1 MTSERSS
8 RSFQTHRL
16 VPSAPPPVRVCN
28 GHKSSSDSR
37 GAAIS
42 AFSIVNTGP
51 VVVDYGS
58 TMHHHVKDT
67 SRETAPSWLSSTA
80 VSPLSATSST
90 VSQLKLSN
98 WQTFY
103 HLLSFITGTGM
114 LCLPLALVEINWY
127 GVLLLIAAAIV
138 SSYTSKLL
146 VDALDA
152 VRWLRGTSVSFSD
165 LGQECFGAP
174 GKLITSVLVHVS
186 LLISSTGYLTLAS
199 WCLVDVLGLQYGT
212 VMVLVA
218 MCVWFQVLVPSL
230 RMLAVL
236 SIVNVA
242 FSFWIE
248 SVILGD
254 AMYPLKQI
262 ALEHSDFVFVTPDL
276 SNVTMMGKLSYT
288 FSLLL
293 GGLFGHSIIPTLY
306 NAMADP
312 GQCSTVVVRTKL
324 GTTALLYLP
333 VCCLTYAV
341 YGATLQAPVFFN
353 MRNTVVR
360 DLAIVLYTI
369 HLLLSYTITLFPLQ
383 RACEQWIVQTSRRSN
398 DRDSLLE
405 TTAAHGNLLFTT
417 SSPELCR
424 REQDGPCGG
433 VRTTARVLCRS
444 VIVLLTLVLGY
455 FSAPST
461 LVIFAWMLIP
471 TALLALVLP
480 CVFYCQLCSEDA
492 TKTDRVASVVISV
505 LAIVTAC
512 WSLAVIIEC

>member
-1 MTSERSS
+1 MTSERTS
-8 RSFQTHRL
+8 RSFQTHCL
-16 VPSAPPPVRVCN
+16 VPSAPPTQCN
-28 GHKSSSDSR
+28 GSKSSSDSR
-37 GAAIS
+37 AGTAPS
-42 AFSIVNTGP
+42 ASSLVHNGP
-51 VVVDYGS
+51 VVDYGS
-58 TMHHHVKDT
+58 TARGSSKDAS
-67 SRETAPSWLSSTA
+67 SRAAASSWLPLAA
-80 VSPLSATSST
+80 VSPVSATSST
-90 VSQLKLSN
+90 TSQLKLSN

-127 GVLLLIAAAIV
+127 GVLLLIAAAVV
-138 SSYTSKLL
+138 SAYTSKLL

-165 LGQECFGAP
+165 LGQECFGAA
-174 GKLITSVLVHVS
+174 GKLVTGLLVHVS
-186 LLISSTGYLTLAS
+186 LLILSTGYLTLTT

-218 MCVWFQVLVPSL
+218 VCVWFQVLVPSL
-230 RMLAVL
+230 RALAML

-248 SVILGD
+248 SIILGD

-262 ALEHSDFVFVTPDL
+262 ALDHSDFVFVTPDL

-312 GQCSTVVVRTKL
+312 SQCTAVVVRTKL

-333 VCCLTYAV
+333 ICCLTYAV

-353 MRNTVVR
+353 MRNAVVR
-360 DLAIVLYTI
+360 NLAIVLYSI
-369 HLLLSYTITLFPLQ
+369 HLLLSYTITLYPLQ
-383 RACEQWIVQTSRRSN
+383 RACEQWIVQTSRRSSGH
-398 DRDSLLE
+398 DSPLE
-405 TTAAHGNLLFTT
+405 TAAAHGTLLFTT
-417 SSPELCR
+417 PSPVR
-424 REQDGPCGG
+424 AREQEGPCGG
-433 VRTTARVLCRS
+433 VRATARVLCRS
-444 VIVLLTLVLGY
+444 VVVLLTLVLGY
-455 FSAPST
+455 LTAPST
-461 LVIFAWMLIP
+461 LVIFAWMLVP

-480 CVFYCQLCSEDA
+480 CVFYCQLCSDDA
-492 TKTDRVASVVISV
+492 TEMDRVASVLISV

-512 WSLAVIIEC
+512 WSLAVIVEC